1 MVGVSVVICT
11 RNRAQALHASL
22 DSVAAAARACDVG
35 TELVVVDNASSDNT
49 EAVIGAWASSGANN
63 EANTGAL
70 MVTLVREER
79 RGLAVSRNTGVRAAR
94 GAILAFTDDDCRLA
108 PDYLRTLLELS
119 ARDAGM
125 VVRGGRVDPG
135 DPGDLPF
142 TIKTDPMP
150 AAYDGRRHPGGFIH
164 GCNMAMTRA
173 TFDRIGAFDERFG
186 AGAPCEAGEDTDYLY
201 RAYLAGIPVEY
212 APSLVVAHH
221 HGRRTR
227 TEVAKLNGSYAR
239 GNGALY
245 LKHARHWNLLRNF
258 VWDLK
263 GSARELVGG
272 APMNPAFGFTYRAN
286 VLGCLRGMSRFAAL
300 ALRDGLRRRGQR

>member
-11 RNRAQALHASL
+11 RNRARALHASL
-22 DSVAAAARACDVG
+22 DSVAIAAQTCGAE
-35 TELVVVDNASSDNT
+35 TELVVVDNASSDDT
-49 EAVIGAWASSGANN
+49 GAVVSAWANHGVA
-63 EANTGAL
+63 TGAL
-70 MVTLVREER
+70 RVMLVREER
-79 RGLAVSRNTGVRAAR
+79 QGLAASRNTGVRAAR

-108 PDYLRTLLELS
+108 PDYLRVLLELS
-119 ARDAGM
+119 ACDTGM
-125 VVRGGRVDPG
+125 VVRGGRVDLG

-142 TIKTDPMP
+142 TIKTDPTP

-173 TFDRIGAFDERFG
+173 TFDRVGTFDERFG
-186 AGAPCEAGEDTDYLY
+186 AGAPCEAGEDTDYVY

-212 APSLVVAHH
+212 APALVVAHH

-227 TEVAKLNGSYAR
+227 TEVARLNGIYAR

-258 VWDLK
+258 VWDLRS
-263 GSARELVGG
+263 SARELVGG
-272 APMNPAFGFTYRAN
+272 TPMDSAFGFTYRAN

-300 ALRDGLRRRGQR
+300 AMRDAFWRRGGR